1 MRIQNSLRNMITAVM
16 QIVVT
21 IILRFIA
28 QSYFIHILGLKYQGL
43 NGLFSSIIGMLGIA
57 ELGLG
62 TAILFNMYEYIAK
75 RDIETI
81 KSLLKFY
88 QRCYQAIAG
97 FVIFFGLAL
106 MPFLHVFVNMSSI
119 NENVYVIYLLFL
131 ADSAFSYLLIY
142 KQSILIAHQKKHLIN
157 LADLAYTI
165 IYNLGQ
171 IALLILTHNY
181 ILILLLVLFLRLA
194 ENIMISRVADR
205 RYPYIKDKNVQL
217 LDKKIARRLIKQMK
231 GQAFHVIGGFV
242 VFGTDNMIISSF
254 LGLTVMGL
262 YSNYLLITNTL
273 NSFLLQV
280 VGSVTPSVGDLLTE
294 KNSKENFK
302 VHQHLTFICFWLY
315 SFSAIGIYIV
325 TQPFIELWLGKNYLL
340 SGGVL
345 LVVALN
351 FYVQGMRSPM
361 TVFQQAAGIF
371 YENRFVPVAEAITN
385 LIASIVLIKY
395 LGLAGVLLGTIICTM
410 ILYGYSFPKYTF
422 VPIFKKKVSVYVIE
436 QLSYLFI
443 FALLFISTVVVSH
456 FLDVINVWGNFIL
469 KIVIC
474 LIIPNALLIL
484 LFRKSREFR
493 YFRSLVNGL
502 FSKNNS

>member
-1 MRIQNSLRNMITAVM
+1 
-16 QIVVT
+16 
-21 IILRFIA
+21 
-28 QSYFIHILGLKYQGL
+28 
-43 NGLFSSIIGMLGIA
+43 
-57 ELGLG
+57 
-62 TAILFNMYEYIAK
+62 
-75 RDIETI
+75 
-81 KSLLKFY
+81 
-88 QRCYQAIAG
+88 
-97 FVIFFGLAL
+97 
-106 MPFLHVFVNMSSI
+106 
-119 NENVYVIYLLFL
+119 
-131 ADSAFSYLLIY
+131 
-142 KQSILIAHQKKHLIN
+142 
-157 LADLAYTI
+157 
-165 IYNLGQ
+165 
-171 IALLILTHNY
+171 
-181 ILILLLVLFLRLA
+181 
-194 ENIMISRVADR
+194 
-205 RYPYIKDKNVQL
+205 
-217 LDKKIARRLIKQMK
+217 
-231 GQAFHVIGGFV
+231 
-242 VFGTDNMIISSF
+242 
-254 LGLTVMGL
+254 MGL

-294 KNSKENFK
+294 KNGKENFK

-395 LGLAGVLLGTIICTM
+395 LGLTGVLLGTIICTM

-443 FALLFISTVVVSH
+443 FVLLFISTVVVSH
-456 FLDVINVWGNFIL
+456 FLDVSNVWGNFIL

>member
-1 MRIQNSLRNMITAVM
+1 MRIRNSLRNMITAVM

-21 IILRFIA
+21 VILRFIA
-28 QSYFIHILGLKYQGL
+28 QSYFLHILGLEYQGL

-75 RDIETI
+75 DDVETI
-81 KSLLKFY
+81 KSLLRFY
-88 QRCYQAIAG
+88 KRCYQAIAM
-97 FVIFFGLAL
+97 FVIIFGLVL
-106 MPFLHVFVNMSSI
+106 MPFLHFFVDMNSI
-119 NENVYVIYLLFL
+119 KENVYVIYLLFL

-181 ILILLLVLFLRLA
+181 ILILLLVLMLRLA
-194 ENIMISRVADR
+194 ENIIISRAADQ
-205 RYPYIKDKNVQL
+205 RYPYIKDKNVQK
-217 LDKKIARRLIKQMK
+217 LDKKITRKLTKQMR
-231 GQAFHVIGGFV
+231 GQVFHVIGGFV

-262 YSNYLLITNTL
+262 YSNYLLVTNTL

-294 KNSKENFK
+294 KNGKENFK

-315 SFSAIGIYIV
+315 SFSAIGIFIV
-325 TQPFIELWLGKNYLL
+325 MQSFIALWLGKNYLL
-340 SGGVL
+340 SSGVL
-345 LVVALN
+345 LVIAVN

-385 LIASIVLIKY
+385 LLASILLIRY

-422 VPIFKKKVSVYVIE
+422 VPIFKKKVSTYVTE
-436 QLSYLFI
+436 QIIYLLVFIGIFLSTI
-443 FALLFISTVVVSH
+443 GISQFLVVP
-456 FLDVINVWGNFIL
+456 NVWGNFLL
-469 KIVIC
+469 KVGIC
-474 LIIPNALLIL
+474 LVVPNGLLIL
-484 LFRKSREFR
+484 LFRRSREYR
-493 YFRSLVNGL
+493 YFKRLAQNLISRN
-502 FSKNNS
+502 SK